1 LRDKKSEEII
11 EEIERR
17 SPETIILL
25 GAPGSGKDTQA
36 EFLQDA
42 LGYQIISTGEL
53 MRILAGHDEKVREMI
68 GKGELIPDTIVED
81 ELISAFILLPE
92 GQPVII
98 DGYPRNLDQAMKLNS
113 ILTENNRHL
122 DKVILIDV
130 TEKDAVKRISVR
142 RICAKCGH
150 ISAEKGASCSEC
162 GGKLTNREDDKPA
175 AIKKRFE
182 VFEKTTKPMIEYYQK
197 EGVLVTVDGSP
208 APEVVRD
215 SIKKVL

>member
-1 LRDKKSEEII
+1 
-11 EEIERR
+11 
-17 SPETIILL
+17 
-25 GAPGSGKDTQA
+25 
-36 EFLQDA
+36 
-42 LGYQIISTGEL
+42 
-53 MRILAGHDEKVREMI
+53 VREMI